1 MIVLNASN
9 LHLGGGVQVATSF
22 IHELSGD
29 HSAATKIGVIASS
42 KVDASLG
49 SIKCDASSF
58 LTYTIGDVH
67 GLERMP
73 QIPEQV
79 LRSAKTVFTIFG
91 PLYRWSPP
99 FRSIVGFAQPW
110 IIYPRNECYGF
121 LSPWRQLKTR
131 LKFWIQAQFF
141 KRADLL
147 VVELDHVKQG
157 LIRELGIAP
166 ERICVVHNCL
176 SSLYWDKTAW
186 QPVAIPQADCDL
198 RLGFVGRNYL
208 HKNTAIFPEIAK
220 VLETVHGVRA
230 RFYVT
235 FTDEEWGACSPDF
248 RAVCINV
255 GPLTV
260 AQCPL
265 FYKSLDGVV
274 FPSLLECFSAT
285 PLEAMAMEVPLFASE
300 RKFNI
305 DVCGEHAHYFDP
317 LVPETAAERIAG
329 VFGAGNRPDAKA
341 LLAARE
347 HAIAFSSPAERAKQ
361 YLSLLMHG

>member
-1 MIVLNASN
+1 MTLLINASN
-9 LHLGGGVQVATSF
+9 LHTGGGVQVAASAISEMTLLSDAHVQLTVFASTAVQDNLDTRLPRFRDSF
-22 IHELSGD
+22 HQEVLDVRGLD
-29 HSAATKIGVIASS
+29 LFNS
-42 KVDASLG
+42 KARGRID
-49 SIKCDASSF
+49 SF
-58 LTYTIGDVH
+58 D
-67 GLERMP
+67 R
-73 QIPEQV
+73 
-79 LRSAKTVFTIFG
+79 VFTIFG

-121 LSPWRQLKTR
+121 LSPWQQLKTR

-176 SSLYWDKTAW
+176 SSLYWNETAW

-208 HKNTAIFPEIAK
+208 HKNTSIFPEIAK
-220 VLETVHGVRA
+220 VLETVHGIRA

-235 FTDEEWGACSPDF
+235 FTEEEWRACSAAF

-255 GPLTV
+255 GPLVV

-300 RKFNI
+300 RPFNI

-317 LVPETAAERIAG
+317 LTPDTAAERIASVLG
-329 VFGAGNRPDAKA
+329 ERKKDQQA
-341 LLAARE
+341 LQAARE
-347 HAIAFSSPAERAKQ
+347 HAISFSSPAERAER
-361 YLSLLMHG
+361 YMALLAGA